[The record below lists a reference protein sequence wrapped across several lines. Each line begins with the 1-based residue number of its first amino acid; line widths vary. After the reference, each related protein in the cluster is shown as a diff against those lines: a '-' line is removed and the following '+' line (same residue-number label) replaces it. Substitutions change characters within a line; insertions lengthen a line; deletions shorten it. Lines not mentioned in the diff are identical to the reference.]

1 MTADSSL
8 DLKRTFCPVG
18 KLLPYVNVF
27 VLDEKMEDVPP
38 GVQGEV
44 FVVARR
50 SVLTYGVV
58 LKYLTLGTKISNVI
72 DLACFLLSYDVC

>member
-44 FVVARR
+44 YIARR
-50 SVLTYGVV
+50 SVLTYGLV
-58 LKYLTLGTKISNVI
+58 LQYLTLGTKISNA
-72 DLACFLLSYDVC
+72 L

>member
-44 FVVARR
+44 YIARR
-50 SVLTYGVV
+50 SVLIYGLV
-58 LKYLTLGTKISNVI
+58 LQYLTSGTTISNA
-72 DLACFLLSYDVC
+72 L